1 MYVIENIDPEKGDF
15 LNGGYVEWVKEY
27 RLKHLTSNYYLK
39 LEEFAENHGSFRLV
53 AVENIAESSIFKFG
67 MIYSTIV
74 KKDNQEFLT
83 KDSYFRLS
91 SRDLDN

>member
-15 LNGGYVEWVKEY
+15 LNGGYVEWANEY

-39 LEEFAENHGSFRLV
+39 LEEIEDLTGSYRLV
-53 AVENIAESSIFKFG
+53 AVENILESSIFKFG

-74 KKDNQEFLT
+74 KKDN
-83 KDSYFRLS
+83 
-91 SRDLDN
+91 